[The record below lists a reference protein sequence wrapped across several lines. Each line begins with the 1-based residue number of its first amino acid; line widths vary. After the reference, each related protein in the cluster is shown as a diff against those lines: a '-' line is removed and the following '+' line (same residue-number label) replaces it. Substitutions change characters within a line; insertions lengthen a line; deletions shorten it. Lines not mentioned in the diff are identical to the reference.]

1 MFSGHRNNFGLK
13 NMSICIKKNQMF
25 RDEKYYQ
32 ADDSGVSEF
41 SELMDKVLEYLATPV
56 TTGLVT
62 GYACH

>member
-1 MFSGHRNNFGLK
+1 
-13 NMSICIKKNQMF
+13 MSICIKKNQMF